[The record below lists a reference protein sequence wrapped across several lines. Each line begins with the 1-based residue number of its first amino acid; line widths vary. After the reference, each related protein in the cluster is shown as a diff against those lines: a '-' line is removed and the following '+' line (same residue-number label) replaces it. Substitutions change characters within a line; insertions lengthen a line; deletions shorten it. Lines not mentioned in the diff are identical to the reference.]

1 MNNKYSILSAALIA
15 LGIVVL
21 GLCIKG
27 GIDNFANKDRKVT
40 VKGLAEKEVD
50 ADKVTWPIVSKEL
63 GDDLPDLYTRLG
75 NTQAKIKR
83 FLTSHGIKASEI
95 SVNAPIVIDL
105 NANQYGSNDR
115 NYRYNITSV
124 ITVTS
129 NNVKLVRS
137 IIARQADLLKEGV
150 AIVDGGYEN
159 PVKYEY
165 VSFQEMKPEMMEEAI
180 ASHTWWLALALSTST
195 CRRKSIVSS
204 LTDSLTSSSQRA
216 SAAVV
221 QQPVKELSRQRY
233 TWWATFLWTL
243 SASII
248 SACSV
253 QLSWMNWD
261 LRTALTSSSRL
272 TARLSSAIL
281 TSCAALW

>member
-115 NYRYNITSV
+115 NYR
-124 ITVTS
+124 
-129 NNVKLVRS
+129 
-137 IIARQADLLKEGV
+137 
-150 AIVDGGYEN
+150 
-159 PVKYEY
+159 
-165 VSFQEMKPEMMEEAI
+165 
-180 ASHTWWLALALSTST
+180 
-195 CRRKSIVSS
+195 
-204 LTDSLTSSSQRA
+204 
-216 SAAVV
+216 
-221 QQPVKELSRQRY
+221 
-233 TWWATFLWTL
+233 
-243 SASII
+243 
-248 SACSV
+248 
-253 QLSWMNWD
+253 
-261 LRTALTSSSRL
+261 
-272 TARLSSAIL
+272 
-281 TSCAALW
+281 